1 MIICITGLDGCG
13 KGSQKDFL
21 VRYLRSRHIHV
32 FKSKAY
38 GDAEKESFSIF
49 LQNWTQNSILFFFQA
64 LHVEQRVQ
72 TEQALLDHD
81 VVIADRWDES
91 YLAYHRT
98 HGLLSEDSY
107 LRDRLNEIA
116 FGGILPDITFFL
128 DTPVELAQ
136 KRMVS
141 RGMDFF
147 DSLPVSYHKTM
158 REQYHILAKER
169 GWVVID
175 GSLSMEQIHREIVS
189 HVDNALGLKM
199 T

>member
-21 VRYLRSRHIHV
+21 VRYLRSRGVHV

-49 LQNWTQNSILFFFQA
+49 LQNWSQESILFLFQA
-64 LHVEQRVQ
+64 LHVEQRVRVQ
-72 TEQALLDHD
+72 KALEEHD

-98 HGLLSEDSY
+98 HGILSDDSD
-107 LRDRLNEIA
+107 LRQRLNEIA
-116 FGGILPDITFFL
+116 FSGIVPDITFFL
-128 DTPVELAQ
+128 DVTVDLAQ
-136 KRMVS
+136 QRVVA

-147 DSLPVSYHKTM
+147 DSLPASYHETM
-158 REQYHILAKER
+158 REQYHVLAKER

-175 GSLSMEQIHREIVS
+175 GSMSVEAVHQEILSHI
-189 HVDNALGLKM
+189 NKTLGLS
-199 T
+199 